1 MTVTCQ
7 ATCFMR
13 KYEVVDLRS
22 IDLSPKP
29 DIVLNPV
36 VNCARTHGSEGI
48 IKTRQAREHQTLLKT
63 TECGK
68 ATVGDGKTPYTL
80 LEEHME

>member
-1 MTVTCQ
+1 
-7 ATCFMR
+7 MR

-36 VNCARTHGSEGI
+36 VHRARSHGSEGI
-48 IKTRQAREHQTLLKT
+48 IKTRQAGEHQTLLKT
-63 TECGK
+63 TEWVT
-68 ATVGDGKTPYTL
+68 ATVGRGRHGIPC
-80 LEEHME
+80 